1 MTAVKPGLAAR
12 RIDASGRLRATET
25 LNASGRRIWQS
36 HPSIM
41 WSASTRRMFFAEVMV
56 RSGLAGHSA
65 RREAKHRGRL
75 SDGQRLA
82 QFFGGEWQGNNLD
95 GSVTP
100 GLLDGGTLAIG
111 DEADLRVKLWQ
122 PRQDEFQPWKTTQ
135 IEIHQCGF
143 KTTGLQVAQ
152 RLQPIAG
159 DHCRMAGSERFA
171 KRADR
176 LGVLVDDQKSHD
188 RLSRP
193 GRQSSAPTVDR
204 G

>member
-1 MTAVKPGLAAR
+1 MT
-12 RIDASGRLRATET
+12 D
-25 LNASGRRIWQS
+25 W
-36 HPSIM
+36 IM
-41 WSASTRRMFFAEVMV
+41 WSASTRRTFFAEVMV
-56 RSGLAGHSA
+56 RSGLAERSA
-65 RREAKHRGRL
+65 HRGAQHQVRS
-75 SDGQRLA
+75 SDGQCLA
-82 QFFGGEWQGNNLD
+82 QFLGGEGRGNNLD

-111 DEADLRVKLWQ
+111 DETDLRVKLWQ

-135 IEIHQCGF
+135 IEIHQCRF

-171 KRADR
+171 KRAHR
-176 LGVLVDDQKSHD
+176 LGVLVDDQKSHN
-188 RLSRP
+188 RLSSP
-193 GRQSSAPTVDR
+193 GRQSCAPTVDR

>member
-25 LNASGRRIWQS
+25 LNASARRIWQS

-56 RSGLAGHSA
+56 SSGLAGHSA
-65 RREAKHRGRL
+65 RRGAQHRVRL

-82 QFFGGEWQGNNLD
+82 QFFGGEWQEKNLD

-100 GLLDGGTLAIG
+100 GLLNGDSLAIG
-111 DEADLRVKLWQ
+111 DETDLGVKLWQ
-122 PRQDEFQPWKTTQ
+122 SRQDEFQPWKTAR
-135 IEIHQCGF
+135 IEIHQCRF

-159 DHCRMAGSERFA
+159 DHRRMAVSERFA
-171 KRADR
+171 KRAHR
-176 LGVLVDDQKSHD
+176 LGVLVDDQKSHN
-188 RLSRP
+188 RLSSP
-193 GRQSSAPTVDR
+193 GRQSSAPTADR

>member
-1 MTAVKPGLAAR
+1 
-12 RIDASGRLRATET
+12 
-25 LNASGRRIWQS
+25 
-36 HPSIM
+36 M
-41 WSASTRRMFFAEVMV
+41 WSASTRRMFFVEVMV
-56 RSGLAGHSA
+56 RSELAEPSA
-65 RREAKHRGRL
+65 SRGGQHQVRS
-75 SDGQRLA
+75 SDGQRLT
-82 QFFGGEWQGNNLD
+82 QFFGGEWQEKNLD

-135 IEIHQCGF
+135 IKIHQCRF

-159 DHCRMAGSERFA
+159 DYGRMAGSERFA

-176 LGVLVDDQKSHD
+176 FGVLVDNQKSHN
-188 RLSRP
+188 RLSSP

>member
-25 LNASGRRIWQS
+25 LNASARRIWQS
-36 HPSIM
+36 HPSIK
-41 WSASTRRMFFAEVMV
+41 WSASTRRMFFAEVIV
-56 RSGLAGHSA
+56 RSGLAERSA
-65 RREAKHRGRL
+65 RRGARRQVGS
-75 SDGQRLA
+75 SDGQRLT
-82 QFFGGEWQGNNLD
+82 QFFGGEWQGKNLD

-111 DEADLRVKLWQ
+111 DETDLRVKLWQ
-122 PRQDEFQPWKTTQ
+122 PRQHEFQPWKPTQ
-135 IEIHQCGF
+135 IEIHQCHF

-159 DHCRMAGSERFA
+159 DHCRMAGSERVA

-176 LGVLVDDQKSHD
+176 LGVLVDDQKSHS

-193 GRQSSAPTVDR
+193 RPRNLRANG
-204 G
+204 